1 MLSLDDKR
9 RVEAAIREAER
20 GTAGEIVVVVTRQAS
35 RYRAVPLLYSLV
47 AALLAPW
54 PLIAWTQL
62 GPTRIGLVQLGVAL
76 AVLILPGLP
85 GLRFAL
91 VPPGLKRMRAR
102 EAAQRE
108 FASRGMTDTRGRT
121 GVLLFVAEAEH
132 HAEVIGDVSISG
144 KVPEEAW
151 RGVIEELAGAFKG
164 RAYADGLVAAIGAIG
179 AILARHA
186 PPGAG
191 DVDELPNRVVL
202 L

>member
-1 MLSLDDKR
+1 MLNQDEKR
-9 RVEAAIREAER
+9 RIEAAIREAER

-35 RYRAVPLLYSLV
+35 RYRAVPILYSLV
-47 AALLAPW
+47 AALLTPW
-54 PLIAWTQL
+54 PLILFTEL
-62 GPTRIGLVQLGVAL
+62 GPTRIGLVQLGLAL
-76 AVLILPGLP
+76 AVLLLSGLP

-91 VPPGLKRMRAR
+91 VPPSLKRMRAR

-132 HAEVIGDVSISG
+132 HAEVIGDVAISG
-144 KVPEEAW
+144 EVPEEAW
-151 RGVIEELAGAFKG
+151 RGVIEALATAF
-164 RAYADGLVAAIGAIG
+164 RARRYADGLVAAIAAVG